1 MNEFCARRVRFT
13 RAVARVDFRATFL
26 IASMEQNPPPP
37 FPSPEELKTKIAEFM
52 KSNFGDHVSVATFT
66 QPEPAAASEEPPT
79 KASGEEFVFNFLP
92 RDIKAHLDRFV
103 IKQDEA
109 KKVLSIAVCDHYN
122 HANYLRRLEKEDAA
136 RAEET
141 EYAKQNVILVGPTG
155 VGKTYLIKHIADLI
169 KVPFV
174 KADAT
179 KFSETGYVGG
189 DVEDLVR
196 ELVQKADGDV
206 NLAQFGIIYIDEI
219 DKIASAANLI
229 GRDVSG
235 RGVQTTLLKLMED
248 TEVPVRSM
256 NDLQAQ
262 LQAAFEFQKRGKAKR
277 ETINTRHILFVVS
290 GAFERLKQQV
300 SRRISQGQIGFSA
313 EPVKVMDNELFQFV
327 TTQDFVEYGF
337 EPEFIGRLPV
347 RVVCEDL
354 DADDLYKIMKFSEG
368 SLLRQYER
376 AFRAYG
382 IEISFDSE
390 ALRLIA
396 DAAAKEKT
404 GARGLLTV
412 FEKLFRD
419 YKYHLA
425 GSGLSQ
431 LRVTA
436 ELVREPK
443 RVLDRLMAEGHKIEA
458 QTLEAG
464 VRQFAAEFKNEH
476 RVEVVFDE
484 TAVRRLV
491 ERAQAE
497 RMSMTDLC
505 AHLFKDYQ
513 FGLNL
518 IKKNTGRK
526 EFVLNAEAVDAPDKF
541 LSELVVQSYFPV
553 AASQK
558 G

>member
-1 MNEFCARRVRFT
+1 MAE
-13 RAVARVDFRATFL
+13 
-26 IASMEQNPPPP
+26 NPPPP
-37 FPSPEELKTKIAEFM
+37 FPSPEDLKAKITEFM
-52 KSNFGDHVSVATFT
+52 KQNFGDRVSVATFAE
-66 QPEPAAASEEPPT
+66 PETTTSEGDDKPEKT
-79 KASGEEFVFNFLP
+79 DHKEFEFNLLP

-109 KKVLSIAVCDHYN
+109 KKVLAIAVCDHYN
-122 HANYLRRLEKEDAA
+122 HANYLRRLEKEDAR
-136 RAEET
+136 RAQEI
-141 EYAKQNVILVGPTG
+141 EYIKQNVILVGPTG

-196 ELVQKADGDV
+196 ELVHKADGDV

-219 DKIASAANLI
+219 DKIASSGNMI

-248 TEVPVRSM
+248 TEVPLRSM

-262 LQAAFEFQKRGKAKR
+262 LQAAFEFQKRGKARR

-300 SRRISQGQIGFSA
+300 SRRISQSQIGFSA
-313 EPVKVMDNELFQFV
+313 DPVQVMDNELFQHV

-347 RVVCEDL
+347 RVVCEEL
-354 DADDLYKIMKFSEG
+354 AADDLYQILKFSEG

-382 IEISFDSE
+382 IEISFEDD
-390 ALRLIA
+390 ALRLLA
-396 DAAAKEKT
+396 EAAAKEKT

-419 YKYHLA
+419 YKFHLA
-425 GSGLSQ
+425 GSGLTQ
-431 LRVTA
+431 LRVSA
-436 ELVREPK
+436 ALVREPK
-443 RVLDRLMAEGHKIEA
+443 HVLEQLMAEGHKLEA
-458 QTLEAG
+458 QMLEAG
-464 VRQFAAEFKNEH
+464 AREFADKFSKEH
-476 RVEVVFDE
+476 ELEIIFDE
-484 TAVRRLV
+484 SAVGRLV

-497 RMSMTDLC
+497 RMTMGDLC
-505 AHLFKDYQ
+505 AHL
-513 FGLNL
+513 
-518 IKKNTGRK
+518 
-526 EFVLNAEAVDAPDKF
+526 
-541 LSELVVQSYFPV
+541 
-553 AASQK
+553 
-558 G
+558 

>member
-1 MNEFCARRVRFT
+1 
-13 RAVARVDFRATFL
+13 
-26 IASMEQNPPPP
+26 MEQKPPPS

-52 KSNFGDHVSVATFT
+52 KSNFGDRVSFATFT
-66 QPEPAAASEEPPT
+66 GPETEAAEATGESKPEAAST
-79 KASGEEFVFNFLP
+79 GEFSFQFLP

-103 IKQDEA
+103 IQQDEA
-109 KKVLSIAVCDHYN
+109 KKVLAIAVCDHYN
-122 HANYLRRLEKEDAA
+122 HAKYLRRLEKEDAV
-136 RAEET
+136 RADET

-155 VGKTYLIKHIADLI
+155 VGKTYLIKHIAELI
-169 KVPFV
+169 HVPFV

-196 ELVQKADGDV
+196 ELVQKAEGDV

-219 DKIASAANLI
+219 DKIAAAGNMI

-235 RGVQTTLLKLMED
+235 RGVQTTLLKLMEE
-248 TEVPVRSM
+248 TEVPLRSM
-256 NDLQAQ
+256 NDLQGQ
-262 LQAAFEFQKRGKAKR
+262 LQAAFEFQKRGKSKR
-277 ETINTRHILFVVS
+277 DTINTRHILFVVS

-300 SRRISQGQIGFSA
+300 SHRISSGQIGFNA
-313 EPVKVMDNELFQFV
+313 GPAPVMDNQLFQQV

-347 RVVCEDL
+347 RVACEDL
-354 DADDLYKIMKFSEG
+354 NADDLYKIMKFSEG

-382 IEISFDSE
+382 IEISFEDE
-390 ALRLIA
+390 ALQLIA
-396 DAAAKEKT
+396 AAAAREKT

-436 ELVREPK
+436 ELVREPQQ
-443 RVLDRLMAEGHKIEA
+443 VLERLMAEDHEQEA
-458 QTLEAG
+458 ETLHSGA
-464 VRQFAAEFKNEH
+464 RQFTDRFKRQHNIEIT
-476 RVEVVFDE
+476 FDE
-484 TAVRRLV
+484 TGLQRLV
-491 ERAQAE
+491 ERAQRE
-497 RMSMTDLC
+497 RMTMAEVC
-505 AHLFKDYQ
+505 GHLFKDYQ
-513 FGLNL
+513 FGLSL
-518 IKKNTGRK
+518 IQKNSGQQH
-526 EFVLNAEAVDAPDKF
+526 FVLNGSAVDDPDKF
-541 LSELVVQSYFPV
+541 LSDLVVQSYYP
-553 AASQK
+553 AGMMPK
-558 G
+558 TDP

>member
-1 MNEFCARRVRFT
+1 MAQ
-13 RAVARVDFRATFL
+13 
-26 IASMEQNPPPP
+26 QNPPPPPP
-37 FPSPEELKTKIAEFM
+37 FPSPEELKSKITEFM
-52 KSNFGDHVSVATFT
+52 KQNFGDRVSVATIAE
-66 QPEPAAASEEPPT
+66 PEQATAEEDEKPENADH
-79 KASGEEFVFNFLP
+79 KEFEFNLLP

-109 KKVLSIAVCDHYN
+109 KKVLAIAVCDHYN
-122 HANYLRRLEKEDAA
+122 HANYLRRLEKEDAT
-136 RAEET
+136 RAQEI
-141 EYAKQNVILVGPTG
+141 EYIKQNVILVGPTG

-235 RGVQTTLLKLMED
+235 RGVQTTLLKLMEE

-290 GAFERLKQQV
+290 GAFERLKQQL

-313 EPVKVMDNELFQFV
+313 EPVKVMDNELFQYV

-382 IEISFDSE
+382 IEISFDNE

-419 YKYHLA
+419 YKYYLA

-443 RVLDRLMAEGHKIEA
+443 RVLDRLMAEGHKIEG
-458 QTLEAG
+458 QTLEAD
-464 VRQFAAEFKNEH
+464 VRRFTEKFRYEH
-476 RVEVVFDE
+476 GLEVIFDE
-484 TAVRRLV
+484 TAGRRLV

-497 RMSMTDLC
+497 RMSITDLC
-505 AHLFKDYQ
+505 THLFKDYQ
-513 FGLNL
+513 FGLSL
-518 IKKNTGRK
+518 VKKNTGRTK
-526 EFVLNAEAVDAPDKF
+526 FVLGAEAVDAPDRC
-541 LSELVVQSYFPV
+541 LSELVVQSYYPSS
-553 AASQK
+553 AGPSRTGTNA
-558 G
+558 

>member
-1 MNEFCARRVRFT
+1 
-13 RAVARVDFRATFL
+13 
-26 IASMEQNPPPP
+26 MEQNPPPP

-52 KSNFGDHVSVATFT
+52 KSNFGDRVSFATIT
-66 QPEPAAASEEPPT
+66 APEPAEISGEEQST
-79 KASGEEFVFNFLP
+79 KEDSEEFVFNFLP

-122 HANYLRRLEKEDAA
+122 HAKYLRELEKKDAA

-196 ELVQKADGDV
+196 ELVHKADGDV

-219 DKIASAANLI
+219 DKIASSGTMI

-235 RGVQTTLLKLMED
+235 RGVQTTLLKLMEE

-300 SRRISQGQIGFSA
+300 SRRMSQGQIGFSA
-313 EPVKVMDNELFQFV
+313 GPKPVMDNELFQFV

-354 DADDLYKIMKFSEG
+354 DADDLYQIMKYSEG

-382 IEISFDSE
+382 IEISFEDE
-390 ALRLIA
+390 ALELIA
-396 DAAAKEKT
+396 AAAAKEKT

-436 ELVREPK
+436 ELVREPR
-443 RVLDRLMAEGHKIEA
+443 RVLDRLMAEGHKQEA
-458 QTLEAG
+458 QSLEMSA
-464 VRQFAAEFKNEH
+464 RQFTDKFKSEH
-476 RVEVVFDE
+476 GLEIVFDE
-484 TAVRRLV
+484 SALQRLV

-497 RMSMTDLC
+497 HMPMADLC

-513 FGLNL
+513 FGLSL
-518 IKKNTGRK
+518 IQKNTGRRTYL
-526 EFVLNAEAVDAPDKF
+526 FNAAAVNDPDKF
-541 LSELVVQSYFPV
+541 LSELVVQSYYP
-553 AASQK
+553 AALAQR

>member
-1 MNEFCARRVRFT
+1 
-13 RAVARVDFRATFL
+13 
-26 IASMEQNPPPP
+26 MEQNPPPPP
-37 FPSPEELKTKIAEFM
+37 FPSPEELKTKITEFM
-52 KSNFGDHVSVATFT
+52 KQNFGDHVSVATFT
-66 QPEPAAASEEPPT
+66 QPEPAEAPT
-79 KASGEEFVFNFLP
+79 DEKPVESDSDEFKFNFLP

-122 HANYLRRLEKEDAA
+122 HAKFLRQLEKENPK

-196 ELVQKADGDV
+196 ELVHKANGDM

-219 DKIASAANLI
+219 DKIASAGNLI

-235 RGVQTTLLKLMED
+235 RGVQTTLLKLMEE

-256 NDLQAQ
+256 NDIQAQ

-277 ETINTRHILFVVS
+277 DKIHTRHILFVVS

-300 SRRISQGQIGFSA
+300 SRRISRGQIGFTSGPA
-313 EPVKVMDNELFQFV
+313 PVMDNELFQHV

-347 RVVCEDL
+347 RVVCEEL
-354 DADDLYKIMKFSEG
+354 VADDLYKIMKFSEG

-376 AFRAYG
+376 AFRSYG
-382 IEISFDSE
+382 IEISFDDE
-390 ALRLIA
+390 ALHLIA
-396 DAAAKEKT
+396 EAAAKEKT

-419 YKYHLA
+419 YKYYLA
-425 GSGLSQ
+425 GSGLRQ
-431 LRVTA
+431 LRGTGDVWRA
-436 ELVREPK
+436 
-443 RVLDRLMAEGHKIEA
+443 
-458 QTLEAG
+458 
-464 VRQFAAEFKNEH
+464 
-476 RVEVVFDE
+476 
-484 TAVRRLV
+484 RR
-491 ERAQAE
+491 
-497 RMSMTDLC
+497 
-505 AHLFKDYQ
+505 
-513 FGLNL
+513 
-518 IKKNTGRK
+518 
-526 EFVLNAEAVDAPDKF
+526 
-541 LSELVVQSYFPV
+541 
-553 AASQK
+553 
-558 G
+558 

>member
-1 MNEFCARRVRFT
+1 MT
-13 RAVARVDFRATFL
+13 
-26 IASMEQNPPPP
+26 QNPPPP
-37 FPSPEELKTKIAEFM
+37 SFPSPEELKAKITEFM
-52 KSNFGDHVSVATFT
+52 KQNFGDRVSVATFAE
-66 QPEPAAASEEPPT
+66 PEAAAAEEEEKPE
-79 KASGEEFVFNFLP
+79 KAIYKDFEFNLLP

-235 RGVQTTLLKLMED
+235 RGVQTTLLKLMEE

-290 GAFERLKQQV
+290 GAFERLKQQL

-313 EPVKVMDNELFQFV
+313 EPVKVMDNELFQYV

-382 IEISFDSE
+382 IEISFDEE

-396 DAAAKEKT
+396 EAAAKEKT

-431 LRVTA
+431 LRVSA

-443 RVLDRLMAEGHKIEA
+443 RVLDRLMAEGHKLEA
-458 QTLEAG
+458 QTLEVG
-464 VRQFAAEFKNEH
+464 VRQFAERFKSEH
-476 RVEVVFDE
+476 GLQLVFDE
-484 TAVRRLV
+484 SAVRRLV

-497 RMSMTDLC
+497 RMTMDDLC

-518 IKKNTGRK
+518 IKKNAGWR

-541 LSELVVQSYFPV
+541 LSGLVVQSYYPGAV
-553 AASQK
+553 VQK
-558 G
+558 A